1 MVFREPTPLTKA
13 DGINFPQFKPLQE
26 LTGPWALGFDPQ
38 WGGPPTA
45 EFNPLVSWTQRPE
58 DGIKFYSGTATYRKT
73 FDHSL
78 GTPVNHPAT
87 SRLVL
92 DLDAV
97 RDLAN
102 VRLNG
107 RNLGIV
113 WTAPWQLDITD
124 AVKPGTNALEIRVT
138 NLWPNRLRGD
148 LARPVEQRLTSTNI
162 TADRIPALLSSGL
175 LGPVRIVTDL
185 TPQAGYR

>member
-1 MVFREPTPLTKA
+1 MTVVGP
-13 DGINFPQFKPLQE
+13 KPATAPGLRDYPRCDQE
-26 LTGPWALGFDPQ
+26 VRSLA
-38 WGGPPTA
+38 A

-58 DGIKFYSGTATYRKT
+58 DGIKFLSGTATYRKT
-73 FDHSL
+73 FDLSSDTS
-78 GTPVNHPAT
+78 GNPVAT

-92 DLDAV
+92 DLGAV
-97 RDLAN
+97 RDLAD

-138 NLWPNRLRGD
+138 NLWPNRLLGD
-148 LARPVEQRLTSTNI
+148 AARPVEQRLTSTNI
-162 TADRIPALLSSGL
+162 PSDKIPALLPSGL

-185 TPQAGYR
+185 APHAGNR